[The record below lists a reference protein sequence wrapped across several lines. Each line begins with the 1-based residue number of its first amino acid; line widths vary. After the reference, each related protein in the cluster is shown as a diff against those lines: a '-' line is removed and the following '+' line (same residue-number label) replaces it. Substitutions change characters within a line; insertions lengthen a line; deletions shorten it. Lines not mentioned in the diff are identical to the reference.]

1 MAASLFDACVPST
14 FSGVSLFGGEVL
26 SIEAALVTNY
36 SAFVP
41 VDYRGTSPSVTLEN
55 ATFCN
60 VTVSYTH
67 PGQNDNIFVE
77 TWLPV
82 ENPTWNS
89 RLYAVGGG
97 GWGAGRF
104 SAAYEIMKGGLAD
117 GYATTTTDAGLGDAT
132 SPEPWA
138 LTSPGNVNWVNL
150 HNFASVAFNDNVTR
164 PPPFLFSRTA

>member
-1 MAASLFDACVPST
+1 
-14 FSGVSLFGGEVL
+14 
-26 SIEAALVTNY
+26 
-36 SAFVP
+36 
-41 VDYRGTSPSVTLEN
+41 VTLEN

-77 TWLPV
+77 SWLPV
-82 ENPTWNS
+82 ENPTWNN

-104 SAAYEIMKGGLAD
+104 AASYEIMKGGLAD
-117 GYATTTTDAGLGDAT
+117 GYATTTTDAGLGSAT